1 MRLSLK
7 ECSTNNKK
15 TKKKKV
21 WFSNWYY
28 MQIVILKYC
37 FSFSKKGSLPEK
49 VSKNI
54 RSVVGGSKT
63 TKKEYLINF
72 ISKNSP
78 NFS

>member
-1 MRLSLK
+1 
-7 ECSTNNKK
+7 
-15 TKKKKV
+15 
-21 WFSNWYY
+21 